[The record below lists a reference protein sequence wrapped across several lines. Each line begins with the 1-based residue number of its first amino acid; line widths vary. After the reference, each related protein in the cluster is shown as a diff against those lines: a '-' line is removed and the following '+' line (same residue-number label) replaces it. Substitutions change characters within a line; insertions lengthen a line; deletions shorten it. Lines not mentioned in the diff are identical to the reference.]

1 MFSNWL
7 APDLT
12 KTETINGEPVYR
24 IFVLGTRQSGKTVF
38 LSALFGHLRVQ
49 NQINQFAVE
58 PTLPAD
64 KKLLQQYYDRISN
77 PEMPWPA
84 GSVSSKEF
92 EFKCVRRVEG
102 AAKDIPLFRI
112 KYHDYPGAYLTD
124 TEAYRDDQLD
134 IEQETQRAHSILVLI
149 DGYKIFERL
158 EGYPPAGETLESDL
172 HAIIPLLERSARK
185 PIHFLVTKWDI
196 LKGLHSFASV
206 KSALLECESFSN
218 FVENRR
224 ESCVR
229 LIPVSAVGNDFVK
242 FDLSTRT
249 MTKIKGKAIRPYNVD
264 LSIVLTL
271 MDQIFAL
278 GRSAVAIK
286 KIPYWIVTGLRRG
299 TFFSRMLLGTINLGD
314 LDIQFG
320 PLKIRTAK
328 ILRMFA
334 MAEQHLLSTETKI
347 QKGIARARDQTSAFQ
362 AILQAQ
368 ALRMLRF
375 IREYPESKLTGAAE
389 TWLPNTGPS

>member
-1 MFSNWL
+1 MLSSWFT
-7 APDLT
+7 PDLT
-12 KTETINGEPVYR
+12 TAETVNGEPVYR

-38 LSALFGHLRVQ
+38 LSALFGHLRAQ
-49 NQINQFAVE
+49 NPVNQFAVE
-58 PTLPAD
+58 PTLDAD
-64 KKLLQQYYDRISN
+64 AKLLQRYYDRIVN
-77 PEMPWPA
+77 PEMPWPEGTA
-84 GSVSSKEF
+84 TSKEF
-92 EFKCVRRVEG
+92 EFQCLRRREG
-102 AAKDIPLFRI
+102 KPDIPLFRI
-112 KYHDYPGAYLTD
+112 KYHDYPGAYLT
-124 TEAYRDDQLD
+124 EAETYRDDQLD

-149 DGYKIFERL
+149 DGYKIFEKL
-158 EGYPPAGETLESDL
+158 EGYSPAGETLESDL

-196 LKGLHSFASV
+196 LKGLHTFASV
-206 KSALLECESFSN
+206 RNALLDCEAFSN
-218 FVENRR
+218 FVQSRR

-229 LIPVSAVGNDFVK
+229 LIPVSAVGNDFAK
-242 FDLSTRT
+242 FDFTSRT
-249 MTKIKGKAIRPYNVD
+249 MMKLKGKSIRPHNVD

-286 KIPYWIVTGLRRG
+286 KIPYWIVSGLRRG
-299 TFFSRMLLGTINLGD
+299 TFLSRMLLGTINLGD

-320 PLKIRTAK
+320 PLKIHTSK

-334 MAEQHLLSTETKI
+334 IAERHLLSIEDDI
-347 QKGIARARDQTSAFQ
+347 QKGIDRAKDQTSAFQ

-375 IREYPESKLTGAAE
+375 IREYPESRLTGAAE
-389 TWLPNTGPS
+389 TWLPNIGPS